1 MESQLTV
8 RLPAKLAKKLE
19 QSAKRLR
26 CNRSDLVRL
35 AIEQFL
41 NSNATIKPI
50 DQVRDLIGSVS
61 SGVPDLGQRHREYFI
76 GRVKRGR

>member
-1 MESQLTV
+1 MESQLTL
-8 RLPAKLAKKLE
+8 RLPAKLAEKLD

-26 CNRSDLVRL
+26 RNRSDLVRL
-35 AIEQFL
+35 AIEHFL
-41 NSNATIKPI
+41 NSNATSKPI

-61 SGVPDLGQRHREYFI
+61 SGVPDLGQRHREYLI